1 MFCTAVS
8 RHPHL
13 FILSQYFSRENS
25 LPQVSTHFTITT
37 THGHTFLNLEFWGW
51 ILDGRKLPSRIDLDG
66 QIGPGHKCLLL
77 PPGHQKIW
85 KDIYITIRQFS
96 TSKTKRPTSVLYGL
110 EQAFFNTFMVAGV
123 LGLLSFEARKLEFFH
138 QMLEFYSQGPW
149 AFSKT
154 RKFWRFRVSFLKK
167 WLFLVENWVKMHQ
180 IWHFFGALR
189 ANRGTFFAH
198 LQHKC
203 WK

>member
-1 MFCTAVS
+1 MCKSILLSYFCHVS
-8 RHPHL
+8 WQFLYLTSSNAFGSLWIRLASRVWCFALPFRAIHTWL
-13 FILSQYFSRENS
+13 FSHNNSRDNS

-96 TSKTKRPTSVLYGL
+96 TSQTKRLTSVLYSL
-110 EQAFFNTFMVAGV
+110 ERSYLTK
-123 LGLLSFEARKLEFFH
+123 ER
-138 QMLEFYSQGPW
+138 
-149 AFSKT
+149 
-154 RKFWRFRVSFLKK
+154 RRD
-167 WLFLVENWVKMHQ
+167 
-180 IWHFFGALR
+180 I
-189 ANRGTFFAH
+189 
-198 LQHKC
+198 
-203 WK
+203 